1 MYGSIVLMCILTS
14 LLFLGGYLILDLIY
28 LLTNLDYIVWVI
40 FLIDWVLV
48 LDYMLED
55 IMSTPTL
62 EGLIYGLSLGL
73 KSSMMIFTFIWAR
86 ASFPRIR
93 FDQLMSF
100 CWTILLPIVFAFI
113 IVIPSFLYSFDIFPV
128 NLNLF

>member
-1 MYGSIVLMCILTS
+1 MCILTS
-14 LLFLGGYLILDLIY
+14 LLFLGGYLILDIIY
-28 LLTNLDYIVWVI
+28 LLTYLDFIVWEI

-48 LDYMLED
+48 LDNFIEY
-55 IMSTPTL
+55 IMSTPVL
-62 EGLIYGLSLGL
+62 EGLIYGISLGL

-113 IVIPSFLYSFDIFPV
+113 IVVPSILYSFNVYPV